1 MDFKK
6 LAELMETGEA
16 ITDSY
21 VGSFFN
27 TRKGYGRACAIG
39 AAVAGLAK
47 REDMLHV
54 LNAQA
59 FNQDYVRL
67 RDRVW
72 DSQMW
77 AVDAHA
83 FEQVIALYKAQR
95 PTHTRIHAK
104 LTAILGKVYAYK
116 TQTDG
121 GQYLVNDIIAN
132 LNDNRTDRPYQR
144 RGHAQRRL
152 AISFVKWLGNVT

>member
-54 LNAQA
+54 LN
-59 FNQDYVRL
+59 
-67 RDRVW
+67 
-72 DSQMW
+72 
-77 AVDAHA
+77 AHA